1 MLCAPYPI
9 PFSMAATGHWF
20 LGALKG
26 PTGWRTT
33 KLEGVL
39 QSPTDT
45 GKGQEHKEV
54 KELEVAY

>member
-1 MLCAPYPI
+1 MPDSTPYGH
-9 PFSMAATGHWF
+9 SMATTGRWF

-26 PTGWRTT
+26 PTGRRTT